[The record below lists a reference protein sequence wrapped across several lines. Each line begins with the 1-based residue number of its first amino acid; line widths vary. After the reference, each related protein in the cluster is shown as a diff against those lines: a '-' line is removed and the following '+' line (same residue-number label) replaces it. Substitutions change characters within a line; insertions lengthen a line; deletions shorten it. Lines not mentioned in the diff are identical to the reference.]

1 MKFGEEVIS
10 PLDGYAKEFREA
22 FQQQAEATFDELV
35 AASQVDAAANEATVA
50 KWRALCAEAASAGS
64 KKGWTLLWIWLLLL
78 LFLGIGGYLG
88 YRFIPLREGG
98 AEATPPL
105 LGALGGLLAYLVP
118 LLKWLVPRYK
128 RLKKL
133 QQEKEAEAAEEQ
145 KKAWEQMEPLNSLY
159 EWDIPA
165 RLISAVIP
173 DFQFDRF
180 CTAARMAELQSHFDY
195 GTDPKEDTQSVTAV
209 ISGHFRGNPFAVVRT
224 LNQDWGTKTYY
235 GYKTIHWTE
244 RVRGSDGKTRT
255 VQRSETL
262 TATVTKPIP
271 VYAEESRLIYG
282 NEAAPN
288 LTFTRQSEGLAEA
301 SQGFLGRMR
310 LRHAAKK
317 LHAFSQNLE
326 DASQYTMM
334 SNEEFETLF
343 NTRDRNDEKEFRLL
357 YTPWAQ
363 REILRLIKDKEVGY
377 GDDFSIVKWHRCNVV
392 QPAHLREVQLNADPD
407 IYRNFDLKDARQKF
421 IGYCCTYF
429 RAFFFA
435 MAPLLA
441 VPLYQEKRG
450 LYDMSRDEVGI
461 PPEAAAWEDEA
472 LANYYGED
480 RFKAQESITHNI
492 LTTKVLHRK
501 DGVAQV
507 QVVANGFRGVTRVDH
522 QSVRGGDGR
531 LHDVAVEW
539 IEYLPVSAAG
549 SYNKSEQSRW
559 DQAHYASPAEQRA
572 QEWRDFFQKL
582 GGTPQQARMRRD
594 IISFFM

>member
-10 PLDGYAKEFREA
+10 PLDGYAQDFREA
-22 FQQQAEATFDELV
+22 FQKQAESSFDEL
-35 AASQVDAAANEATVA
+35 AEASQVDAAANEETVA
-50 KWRALCAEAASAGS
+50 RWRALCAEAAAAGS
-64 KKGWTLLWIWLLLL
+64 KKGTTLFWIWALLL
-78 LFLGIGGYLG
+78 LFLGAGAYLG
-88 YRFIPLREGG
+88 YRHIHFEEEQAQAL
-98 AEATPPL
+98 PPL
-105 LGALGGLLAYLVP
+105 LGALGGLLVYLLP
-118 LLKWLVPRYK
+118 LLKWLVPRYR

-133 QQEKEAEAAEEQ
+133 QQEKEEEAAAEQ

-180 CTAARMAELQSHFDY
+180 CTADRMAELQGHFDY
-195 GTDPKEDTQSVTAV
+195 GTDPREDTQSVTAV
-209 ISGHFRGNPFAVVRT
+209 VSGHFRGNPFAVVRT

-255 VQRSETL
+255 VHRSETL
-262 TATVTKPIP
+262 TASVTKPLPI
-271 VYAEESRLIYG
+271 YAEESRLVYG

-288 LTFTRQSEGLAEA
+288 LTFTRQPEGLSEV
-301 SQGFLGRMR
+301 SQGFFGRMR

-317 LHAFSQNLE
+317 LKAFSQNLE
-326 DASQYTMM
+326 DESQYTMM

-357 YTPWAQ
+357 FTPWAQ
-363 REILRLIKDKEVGY
+363 RELLRLIKDKEVGY
-377 GDDFSIVKWHRCNVV
+377 GDDFSVVKWHRCNVV
-392 QPAHLREVQLNADPD
+392 QPAHLREVELNADPAL
-407 IYRNFDLKDARQKF
+407 YRNFDLKDARQKF
-421 IGYCCTYF
+421 IDYCCTYF
-429 RAFFFA
+429 RAFYFA

-450 LYDMSRDEVGI
+450 LYDMSRDEVGAA
-461 PPEAAAWEDEA
+461 PEAAVWEDEA

-480 RFKAQESITHNI
+480 RFKAPESITHSI
-492 LTTKVLHRK
+492 LKTHVVRRRN
-501 DGVAQV
+501 GVAQV

-539 IEYLPVSAAG
+539 IEYLPVSATS

-559 DQAHYASPAEQRA
+559 DQAHYASPAAQRA
-572 QEWRDFFQKL
+572 EQWRAFFQGL
-582 GGTPQQARMRRD
+582 GGTPQQAKMRRD